1 MWRSSSRPNTSTSTR
16 KSLLSHAIGTS
27 MPLDWCSR
35 VVSILP
41 ISPLSVRKQH
51 GHSTSPWLLFAHTSW
66 FLSWN
71 KVTMFMQ
78 NCFLILCFLM
88 FLEMPIALDQAWFY
102 QINIYGWGRMLHL
115 KRTYFHHV
123 LSKIISQRGWFSFQ
137 TNVSVNKMHLTS
149 GYHIQGWMGSTARFP
164 GWLQG
169 SAFPFAK
176 DDFPFEVQ
184 CQPGIDE
191 TSSGWLDKFW
201 LQWLQSSGKL
211 IYYLSNTVVLY
222 CVCFGVDWA

>member
-1 MWRSSSRPNTSTSTR
+1 
-16 KSLLSHAIGTS
+16 
-27 MPLDWCSR
+27 
-35 VVSILP
+35 
-41 ISPLSVRKQH
+41 
-51 GHSTSPWLLFAHTSW
+51 
-66 FLSWN
+66 
-71 KVTMFMQ
+71 
-78 NCFLILCFLM
+78 M

-102 QINIYGWGRMLHL
+102 QINIYGWGRMVHL

-222 CVCFGVDWA
+222 CVCFGVDWASWQIANNWDSYQKWINHPFLKEIHIRSFAAKTRSKPDDAICRSVLP